1 VQHTLR
7 EPHLAGIVLYDSPP
21 NVSGNIVGS
30 GASVGL
36 VWLDTGTQRSTEAS
50 ADHAF
55 RAFSVLL

>member
-7 EPHLAGIVLYDSPP
+7 KPYLVGIILYDSPP
-21 NVSGNIVGS
+21 NISGNIVGS

-36 VWLDTGTQRSTEAS
+36 VWLDTGTQRSSEAS
-50 ADHAF
+50 AVHAF